1 MALLKTTLAVLAA
14 FIAFTAPSIAHDYT
28 ADNIQIGHPWS
39 RPTPPS
45 AKVAGGYV
53 KLTNAGSEPDRLIAI
68 TSPIANRAE
77 IHRSVI
83 ENGVASMRPL
93 DGVVIESGATVSFE
107 AERLHFMFIEPNRQL
122 RNGERFP
129 ATLVFEKAGRVD
141 VEFMVQM
148 RTSASAAEDDSRHG
162 GSQ

>member
-1 MALLKTTLAVLAA
+1 MTLLKTTLVVLVV
-14 FIAFTAPSIAHDYT
+14 FIAFAAPSIAHDYT
-28 ADNIQIGHPWS
+28 AGNIQIGHPWS

-45 AKVAGGYV
+45 AKVAGYV

-68 TSPIANRAE
+68 ASPIASRTE
-77 IHRSVI
+77 IHGSVV

-93 DGVVIESGATVSFE
+93 DGAGIDPWATVAFE

-129 ATLVFEKAGRVD
+129 ATLVFEKAGRVH

-148 RTSASAAEDDSRHG
+148 RTSAPAAEDHSGHG